1 MKERILLYMAI
12 IVAVPIGGEMK
23 FYPFEGDMRVSLGTP
38 IFFFILLWSK
48 KLHPFLAGLFAGS
61 AVVLFR
67 VTLFMFSESTFLVD
81 DAFLLHFPVFFYY
94 LTFALLFYL
103 FQIHKMYSKPLYVG
117 LLGVIVEIAASMVEI
132 FVRSF
137 ISHSPI
143 NLSTFLT
150 IGIIAFIRSFF
161 VLGFFNIF
169 VIREARLSEEQQRNR
184 NEQMLMLISN
194 LYVEMIQL
202 KKTMKNA
209 EDLTTACYSFFK
221 DLKQE
226 KLEKHAQQ
234 ALKIAGELH
243 EIKKDNQRIYAG
255 LTKLMVKENF
265 SDFMDINEILQVII
279 KCNGHYADSL
289 GKSIEFSCVVS
300 GQHPPYHTFMLLS
313 VINNL
318 ATNAVEAHFP
328 TGGVIRLDIDR
339 DQENVIIQIKDNGPG
354 ISDRNRQYIFEP
366 GFTTKYNLA
375 GAASNGIGLSYVKNA
390 IENIEGKIILEPDD
404 KHTGFNTVFTI
415 SVPIQRLTQ
424 GGGS

>member
-1 MKERILLYMAI
+1 MKEKLFLYIAI
-12 IVAVPIGGEMK
+12 MIAVPIGGELK

-48 KLHPFLAGLFAGS
+48 KLHPLLAGMAAGL

-67 VTLFMFSESTFLVD
+67 VALFSFSENIYILKE
-81 DAFLLHFPVFFYY
+81 AFLLHFPVFFYY

-103 FQIHKMYSKPLYVG
+103 FKIHTLYSKPFLVG
-117 LLGVIVEIAASMVEI
+117 LLGVIVEITASMIEI
-132 FVRSF
+132 FFRSLL
-137 ISHSPI
+137 SHSPI

-161 VLGFFNIF
+161 VLGFFNIL
-169 VIREARLSEEQQRNR
+169 VIREARLSEGQQKKR

-209 EDLTTACYSFFK
+209 EYLTSQCYSLYK
-221 DLKQE
+221 ELKEEQQE
-226 KLEKHAQQ
+226 KQANS

-255 LTKLMVKENF
+255 LIKLMVKENL
-265 SDFMDINEILQVII
+265 SDFLDIEEILQVII
-279 KCNGHYADSL
+279 KANGNYADTL
-289 GKSIEFSCVVS
+289 GKSIEITSFVT
-300 GQHPPYHTFMLLS
+300 GEHPPYHTFMLMS

-318 ATNAVEAHFP
+318 VANAVEAVHHS
-328 TGGVIRLDIDR
+328 GIIQLDVNRNQDM
-339 DQENVIIQIKDNGPG
+339 VIIQVKDNGPG
-354 ISDRNRQYIFEP
+354 ISIRNRQLVFEP
-366 GFTTKYNLA
+366 GFTTKFNHE

-390 IENIEGKIILEPDD
+390 IENIDGRIKIEHENCI
-404 KHTGFNTVFTI
+404 GFNTIFSI
-415 SVPIQRLTQ
+415 EVPIRSLTQ
-424 GGGS
+424 GG